1 MRSRSFAFRHDDDS
15 GFATARLGSRGAKRL
30 AIDRIRLGAW
40 YWIALALLLV
50 FGALWRAGVIGAPA
64 RAPGLSAMVFAVM
77 ILVLAVFLA
86 FPMGVASGVAS
97 VRWPRMAWPAMV
109 VAVLGSATITA
120 TVCNFGRMRPELD
133 VLALYASIV
142 GALTLPVFLTTRK
155 VWLSEISK

>member
-1 MRSRSFAFRHDDDS
+1 MRSRSFSFGDDRDS
-15 GFATARLGSRGAKRL
+15 GSVVARWGWCESPRPF
-30 AIDRIRLGAW
+30 IDRIRLGAW

-97 VRWPRMAWPAMV
+97 VRWPFMAWPAMI